1 MSRRSLWGIAALI
14 TMATLALMLYSLDRT
29 AWIFML
35 YETGRPNAQLL
46 GYIAAVVMELAV
58 VGLIASEGAADA
70 LPIDAESRRVLRSW
84 AARGLVMVL
93 ATQAVA
99 NLVVGFLRGAAA
111 LREALLAAGPDEG
124 WQYHA
129 LGGVIW
135 LLANGLIPALIF
147 GFSKMQARIF
157 RLLIA
162 TQPATATAATSA
174 VAASEVTSASVE
186 VGRQPLPAHIS
197 PFVVPIYRRIL
208 ELLDDDPALPTH
220 WLAEQLKRSERTA
233 RARLSEMV
241 RMGMLHEVDGRY
253 VRSDSP
259 LLASVESIAQ
269 N

>member
-46 GYIAAVVMELAV
+46 GYIAAVVMELAA

-70 LPIDAESRRVLRSW
+70 LPIDAESRRVLRTW
-84 AARGLVMVL
+84 ASRGLVMVL

-99 NLVVGFLRGAAA
+99 NLVVGFLRGGAA
-111 LREALLAAGPDEG
+111 LRVALLAAGPDEG

-147 GFSKMQARIF
+147 GFSKMQARII
-157 RLLIA
+157 RLLI
-162 TQPATATAATSA
+162 TVQPLAASAAPSAVVAGQVASTSA
-174 VAASEVTSASVE
+174 EP
-186 VGRQPLPAHIS
+186 GRQPLPAHIS
-197 PFVVPIYRRIL
+197 PFVVPTYRRIL

-220 WLAEQLKRSERTA
+220 WLAEQLKRSERTV

-241 RMGMLHEVDGRY
+241 RMGMLREEDGRY
-253 VRSDSP
+253 VRLDSP
-259 LLASVESIAQ
+259 LLASVEGVSQ